1 MKDKQVTERSQ
12 HGFVKEKSC
21 LTNLFTYYNEVTSLI
36 DDGRAV
42 DDFYFNFSKAFGH
55 YLP

>member
-1 MKDKQVTERSQ
+1 MTERSQ

-21 LTNLFTYYNEVTSLI
+21 LTNLSTYYNEVTSLI